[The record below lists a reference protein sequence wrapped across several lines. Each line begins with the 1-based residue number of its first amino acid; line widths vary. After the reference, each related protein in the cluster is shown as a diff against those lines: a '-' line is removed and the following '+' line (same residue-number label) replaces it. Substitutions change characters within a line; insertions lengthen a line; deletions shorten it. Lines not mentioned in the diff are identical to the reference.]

1 VSRIEESRGLLL
13 DWARW
18 KKSGGTAA
26 ENAAAAEIDAVVGTF
41 PESIQSTLL
50 VVYLGGGQMQEH
62 VLRLGCQETTLA
74 RRLARADRLLLDQLQ
89 LQRDERQRRPEGAEM
104 AGRLSA
110 AKDGDER
117 ED

>member
-50 VVYLGGGQMQEH
+50 VVYLGGGQMQDH
-62 VLRLGCQETTLA
+62 VLRLGCPETTIA
-74 RRLARADRLLLDQLQ
+74 RRLARADRLLLISCSFSGTSGS
-89 LQRDERQRRPEGAEM
+89 EGQKVRKWQGA
-104 AGRLSA
+104 
-110 AKDGDER
+110 
-117 ED
+117 